1 MNTNKKSINKLN
13 DIVINQR
20 KEIEELKNEIEDLKK
35 SNIVYEKENLKQ
47 INEKI
52 NSYKIENLEFMDLRR
67 NEITKEIKE
76 EIKNIKENEI
86 EYIYNNIASLNIE
99 AKENIEKYNKLKNTI
114 EIDIKKE
121 TEELKNKV
129 EYLIYFNQKEKK
141 ELEAYQNDN
150 EEDICSIDK
159 RVQIIETYIK
169 NKNLIS
175 EEENNKINNEIIV
188 LKETIQNIKKKE
200 IEYIYDKIANLNV
213 EIKENIKLNIKTYD
227 KLKNIIEIDIKT
239 EIEKIKM
246 KEIETNE
253 RNKILEEENIK
264 INNEII
270 VLKEKIQNKETT
282 PNIHENEIKYINKN
296 ISYLNIEFKE
306 NNKNISNLN
315 IEVKENI
322 EKYNKLRNKILK
334 ENIEK
339 NNEIIILKQI
349 IQNIQEN
356 EMKYIYENIS
366 NLNIEVKENKELN
379 NNTNNE
385 IIQLKEIKNNLQFS
399 YIISSYNYHISY
411 LKDIVKLEIDLFT
424 KLINNN
430 ILPINFIT
438 PQGNDN
444 DLGQYWHVTKH
455 FMNKHDNK
463 EKLKK
468 YFNVNDIMN
477 NKYSFDL
484 TSYICFNNTKFIDFS
499 GRFIHNYYR
508 KNTHNKYAIPFIYGG
523 TSYKGSEIKIQHNI
537 ISKNNF
543 YKCLYNEK
551 NELIIENN
559 DFIKM
564 IENKEDIDEMEEMI
578 LDCLERYEFMK
589 TLKTNTIYLS

>member
-1 MNTNKKSINKLN
+1 MDYEELTYEECFNKIFNEMNTNKKSINKLN

-20 KEIEELKNEIEDLKK
+20 KEIKELKNEIEDLKK

-76 EIKNIKENEI
+76 EIKNIQENEI

-121 TEELKNKV
+121 
-129 EYLIYFNQKEKK
+129 
-141 ELEAYQNDN
+141 
-150 EEDICSIDK
+150 
-159 RVQIIETYIK
+159 
-169 NKNLIS
+169 
-175 EEENNKINNEIIV
+175 
-188 LKETIQNIKKKE
+188 
-200 IEYIYDKIANLNV
+200 
-213 EIKENIKLNIKTYD
+213 
-227 KLKNIIEIDIKT
+227 
-239 EIEKIKM
+239 IEKIKI

-253 RNKILEEENIK
+253 RNKIF
-264 INNEII
+264 
-270 VLKEKIQNKETT
+270 KE
-282 PNIHENEIKYINKN
+282 
-296 ISYLNIEFKE
+296 E

-484 TSYICFNNTKFIDFS
+484 TNYICFNNTKFIDFS

-543 YKCLYNEK
+543 YKSLYNEK

-564 IENKEDIDEMEEMI
+564 IEMKEDIDEMEEMI

>member
-1 MNTNKKSINKLN
+1 
-13 DIVINQR
+13 
-20 KEIEELKNEIEDLKK
+20 
-35 SNIVYEKENLKQ
+35 
-47 INEKI
+47 
-52 NSYKIENLEFMDLRR
+52 
-67 NEITKEIKE
+67 
-76 EIKNIKENEI
+76 
-86 EYIYNNIASLNIE
+86 
-99 AKENIEKYNKLKNTI
+99 
-114 EIDIKKE
+114 
-121 TEELKNKV
+121 
-129 EYLIYFNQKEKK
+129 
-141 ELEAYQNDN
+141 
-150 EEDICSIDK
+150 
-159 RVQIIETYIK
+159 
-169 NKNLIS
+169 
-175 EEENNKINNEIIV
+175 
-188 LKETIQNIKKKE
+188 
-200 IEYIYDKIANLNV
+200 
-213 EIKENIKLNIKTYD
+213 
-227 KLKNIIEIDIKT
+227 
-239 EIEKIKM
+239 M

-270 VLKEKIQNKETT
+270 VLKETIQNKETT

-438 PQGNDN
+438 PQGPCDIQCAVKYAIGNFTNKYDLNKYLNDN
-444 DLGQYWHVTKH
+444 DIMDNKYNFNLPDYISINNIKIKDLGQINPYK
-455 FMNKHDNK
+455 
-463 EKLKK
+463 
-468 YFNVNDIMN
+468 
-477 NKYSFDL
+477 
-484 TSYICFNNTKFIDFS
+484 
-499 GRFIHNYYR
+499 
-508 KNTHNKYAIPFIYGG
+508 KNTHNKYAIPYGMF
-523 TSYKGSEIKIQHNI
+523 KGIKCFKIEIQHNI

-543 YKCLYNEK
+543 YKSLYNEK

-564 IENKEDIDEMEEMI
+564 IEMKEDIDEMEEMI